1 MRTSKLSTLAAA
13 VLLLGGTNLAI
24 AAGHKGRS
32 ESATA
37 MGRGDLKSFAGRTR
51 GIGTAAPPSAAR
63 QRKAQPEAKSSP
75 HKRAAYPRGK
85 KQSLGSRIASTTRII
100 GVAAMCGRR
109 AARQRNLHPEA
120 KPRPHTS
127 LAVNAGQVGLFG
139 LARAVGRS
147 VHGFVQGRVRPTYML
162 SRSREFGAEPF
173 VLVRASFR
181 PGEGQP
187 EWVGRT

>member
-13 VLLLGGTNLAI
+13 VLLVGGTNLAI

-37 MGRGDLKSFAGRTR
+37 MGRGDLKEFCRKNPWHWHCRSPFR
-51 GIGTAAPPSAAR
+51 GPATEGAAR
-63 QRKAQPEAKSSP
+63 GQVKPAQMSGLSK
-75 HKRAAYPRGK
+75 GK
-85 KQSLGSRIASTTRII
+85 KLLGSRIASSTRII

-120 KPRPHTS
+120 KPHPHTS

-139 LARAVGRS
+139 LARARALSALMASCKGVCAQ
-147 VHGFVQGRVRPTYML
+147 HTCCHDPAVRG
-162 SRSREFGAEPF
+162 GAI
-173 VLVRASFR
+173 R
-181 PGEGQP
+181 PSEGQL
-187 EWVGRT
+187 EWVGRI